1 MFLIFNIDTCVAYIT
16 SNSSK
21 LITGTFE
28 QLLNK
33 KGITRVQWIALY
45 YLGLQSE
52 INQKE
57 LADKM
62 HIKESS
68 AARLIDRMEREQL
81 VIRERSKQDRRIIK
95 LILTDKGMQYRQ
107 ELLPEGQ
114 KFNDLVS
121 KDITEEEMQT
131 LLRVLSKMVT
141 NVEAYPLE

>member
-1 MFLIFNIDTCVAYIT
+1 
-16 SNSSK
+16 
-21 LITGTFE
+21 
-28 QLLNK
+28 
-33 KGITRVQWIALY
+33 
-45 YLGLQSE
+45 
-52 INQKE
+52 
-57 LADKM
+57 M